1 MAALTTNEKEFIE
14 ILHDAENPEE
24 AVLVFADILKKML
37 DKDSVTY
44 KITELMAGRYSFAEF
59 AAAANMTELEAFNL
73 VSGNTEPTLDQVI
86 LIAKAFD
93 KEPEEIAQIFI
104 DQQAK

>member
-1 MAALTTNEKEFIE
+1 MLTKNETAVLEIINEAENAEEAALVFI
-14 ILHDAENPEE
+14 D
-24 AVLVFADILKKML
+24 VMKKML
-37 DKDSVTY
+37 DKDSVTH
-44 KITELMAGRYSFAEF
+44 KLTELMAGRYSFAEF
-59 AAAANMTELEAFNL
+59 AAATNMTELEALNI
-73 VSGNTEPTLDQVI
+73 VWGNTEPTLDQVI